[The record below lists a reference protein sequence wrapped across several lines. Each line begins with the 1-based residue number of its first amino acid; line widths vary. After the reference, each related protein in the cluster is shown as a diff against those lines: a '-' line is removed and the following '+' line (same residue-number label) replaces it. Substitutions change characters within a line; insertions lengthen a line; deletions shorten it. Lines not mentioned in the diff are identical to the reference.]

1 MAANGNMLRHILPAA
16 LFVGAAGLLLP
27 AVARAGSCC
36 GGGVVSSLVLPRN
49 YDAVVDVSF
58 EWEKYGGFWNQDGK
72 YKQDPP
78 GSYLNQYR
86 MNLFA
91 SHRFLERW
99 QAGIALPWVWNDN
112 KYSGT
117 SSSENGLGDITL
129 GVWYEAV
136 YERSSWRVREAKD
149 LIPSVTIGAS
159 LLLPTGISPYDDVI
173 SSFDVTGRGF
183 YRIDG
188 NLLIDKVYNPW
199 IAAVFLGYGTYIE
212 RSVNRE
218 YGKYVQ
224 PYEKDL
230 GNRFSTSG
238 SLSYVHFIGTAG
250 DSLNGTASI
259 SYLHEAD
266 GTVNGQNDP
275 TTAFSKTSVGLALA
289 YTSTD
294 HNWAV
299 RASWNHAIRQ
309 DGWGENFPTTDVFS
323 LGVRYGF
330 R

>member
-1 MAANGNMLRHILPAA
+1 MIRQLPLAA
-16 LFVGAAGLLLP
+16 LLVGAAGFLLASSP
-27 AVARAGSCC
+27 ARAGSCC

-49 YDAVVDVSF
+49 YDALIDVSF
-58 EWEKYGGFWNQDGK
+58 EWEKYDGFWNQDGR
-72 YKQDPP
+72 YTLDPP
-78 GSYLNQYR
+78 GSDLNQYR
-86 MNLFA
+86 LNLFA

-99 QAGIALPWVWNDN
+99 QAGVVLPWVWNAN
-112 KYSGT
+112 KYSST
-117 SSSENGLGDITL
+117 SSRESGPGDVML

-136 YERSSWRVREAKD
+136 DDRSTWKVRKPKD

-159 LLLPTGISPYDDVI
+159 VLLPTGISPYDDVT

-188 NLLIDKVYNPW
+188 NLLVDKTINPW
-199 IAAVFLGYGTYIE
+199 IASVFLGYGTYIA

-238 SLSYVHFIGTAG
+238 SLSYVHYVGTAG
-250 DSLNGTASI
+250 DSLIGTASI
-259 SYLHEAD
+259 SYVHEAD
-266 GTVNGQNDP
+266 GVIDGRNDP
-275 TTAFSKTSVGLALA
+275 TTAFSKTSAGLALA

-294 HNWAV
+294 HDWAV
-299 RASWNHAIRQ
+299 RASWSHAIRQ
-309 DGWGENFPTTDVFS
+309 DGWGENFPATDVFS